1 MAAEMAIDSRGP
13 GPGPGSGSGREFDRR
28 LHEIADEVLRLQYTV
43 KQFRCRIIVLLGF
56 LGITSALWVIGFAL
70 AVTAT
75 MNLLALFE
83 EAEVNSYLL
92 CALFTG
98 ILLLALFA
106 AELLA
111 SMAWTDGHTYRLSNA
126 LSAAAAGERTEE
138 AARAQSSPPLS
149 SFSSLS

>member
-1 MAAEMAIDSRGP
+1 MAAELAIDSRGP
-13 GPGPGSGSGREFDRR
+13 GPGPESGRGGREFDRR

-43 KQFRCRIIVLLGF
+43 KLIRCRIIVLLGF

-98 ILLLALFA
+98 ILLLALFT

-111 SMAWTDGHTYRLSNA
+111 SMAWTDGHTYHLSNA
-126 LSAAAAGERTEE
+126 LTAAGERTEE
-138 AARAQSSPPLS
+138 VAHRQSSSPLS

>member
-1 MAAEMAIDSRGP
+1 M
-13 GPGPGSGSGREFDRR
+13 
-28 LHEIADEVLRLQYTV
+28 QYTV

-126 LSAAAAGERTEE
+126 LSAAAAAGERTEE